1 MQTLPPKR
9 QSGGILEKHWSK
21 VPSRFFYP
29 GLLFMTINMLRHPM
43 VRLLVLRTVAA
54 QGGYAPSQLWYDE
67 SMTHLWDTDME
78 KMFKETYRR
87 EERLATSFLVTFSLT
102 EDERTALHCLV
113 CMWRMLGSAE
123 LGSHTVAKDRS
134 VPVTVWIPAYAKGKH
149 CHKCPGRI
157 PAKST
162 FVVLPLDETM
172 VARYLEYV
180 DTVSAGLRRIAASMG
195 LRYADLL

>member
-29 GLLFMTINMLRHPM
+29 GLLFMTISMLRYPM

-67 SMTHLWDTDME
+67 SMTHLWHTDMV
-78 KMFKETYRR
+78 KMGKETHRR
-87 EERLATSFLVTFSLT
+87 VDRLATSFLVTFCLT

-123 LGSHTVAKDRS
+123 LGLHTVTNDRS
-134 VPVTVWIPAYAKGKH
+134 APVTVRIPPFAMCKH
-149 CHKCPGRI
+149 CHKCHGI
-157 PAKST
+157 PDTSS
-162 FVVLPLDETM
+162 FVHLPLDETM
-172 VARYLEYV
+172 VARYLGYV